1 MIEKEKVFFQ
11 PGDTVTLKQDIPS
24 KPKMIVVRKEM
35 NVFKDQPSG
44 I

>member
-11 PGDTVTLKQDIPS
+11 PGDTVTLKQDIPN